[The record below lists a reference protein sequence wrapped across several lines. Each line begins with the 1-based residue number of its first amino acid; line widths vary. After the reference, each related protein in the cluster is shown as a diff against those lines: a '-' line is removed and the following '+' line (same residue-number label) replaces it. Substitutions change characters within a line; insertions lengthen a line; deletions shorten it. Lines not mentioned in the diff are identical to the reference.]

1 MNGKT
6 LHLVQRT
13 PPSAT
18 DAQPQASP
26 QPSNPN
32 PNPNPNIFNL
42 SSGSIFS
49 GLGSNQAY
57 PDVQRMVQ
65 QLIGGLG
72 QNATFNSATNVK
84 KIFIHLFQQSSHF
97 LFKKPDTNGVE
108 VHVDMGNVSQ
118 IINEGEIRAR
128 IRNVRRFLTL
138 AESRLNRLQ
147 VCLNKIKNYN
157 FL

>member
-26 QPSNPN
+26 QPA
-32 PNPNPNIFNL
+32 NPNPNIFNL
-42 SSGSIFS
+42 SSGGIFS
-49 GLGSNQAY
+49 GLGSNQTY

-72 QNATFNSATNVK
+72 QNATFNNATNVK
-84 KIFIHLFQQSSHF
+84 ILLLCSKNQSF
-97 LFKKPDTNGVE
+97 LFFVYLFEKPDTNGVE
-108 VHVDMGNVSQ
+108 VQVDMGNVSQ

-138 AESRLNRLQ
+138 ADSRLNRLQ
-147 VCLNKIKNYN
+147 VCFKKYKN
-157 FL
+157 